1 MVIWIALGLL
11 LLAAF
16 LSIIRWIASAE
27 TAALARR
34 LRIGGCAIFILIG
47 VLALL
52 LGRPAFAVPL
62 VMGGL
67 SFLASPRWMGGP
79 GKGDARGEARG
90 RAQGNA
96 RSARAHMTRERAYE
110 ILGLAPGAGEQEI
123 REAHRRLMQRVHPDR
138 GGSGYLAAEI
148 NAAKDVL
155 LGK

>member
-16 LSIIRWIASAE
+16 LAVIRWIATAE

-34 LRIGGCAIFILIG
+34 LRIGGCAIFILVG
-47 VLALL
+47 VIALL
-52 LGRPAFAVPL
+52 LGRPALAVPL

-67 SFLASPRWMGGP
+67 SFLASPRWTGRSDAGNGG
-79 GKGDARGEARG
+79 ARRG
-90 RAQGNA
+90 RADA
-96 RSARAHMTRERAYE
+96 ARARADMTRERAYE
-110 ILGLAPGAGEQEI
+110 ILGLRPGASEQEI

-138 GGSGYLAAEI
+138 GGSDYLAAEI

-155 LGK
+155 LGR

>member
-1 MVIWIALGLL
+1 MVIWIALGFL

-16 LSIIRWIASAE
+16 LAIVRWIATAE
-27 TAALARR
+27 SQALARR
-34 LRIGGCAIFILIG
+34 LRIGGCTIFILIG

-52 LGRPAFAVPL
+52 LGRPALAVPL

-67 SFLASPRWMGGP
+67 SFLASPRWAGRVGQGGP
-79 GKGDARGEARG
+79 RG
-90 RAQGNA
+90 GNA
-96 RSARAHMTRERAYE
+96 GGAWTRGQMSRERAYE
-110 ILGLAPGAGEQEI
+110 ILGLRPGATDQEI
-123 REAHRRLMQRVHPDR
+123 RDAHRRLMQRVHPDR

>member
-16 LSIIRWIASAE
+16 LAIIRWIATAE
-27 TAALARR
+27 SQALARR

-52 LGRPAFAVPL
+52 LGRPALAVPL

-67 SFLASPRWMGGP
+67 SFLASPRWMGRAGGESASGGERAGTRRP
-79 GKGDARGEARG
+79 RG
-90 RAQGNA
+90 QM
-96 RSARAHMTRERAYE
+96 SPERAYE
-110 ILGLAPGAGEQEI
+110 ILGLRPGASDQDI
-123 REAHRRLMQRVHPDR
+123 RDAHRRLMQRVHPDR